1 MIAHLLAAT
10 LAAAAVEDDFA
21 TANAALANGDLAAAE
36 AGYRAVLGAGYTDG
50 DVYYNLGNVLWRE
63 QKVAPAILAWRRAA
77 ARLPRDPDVEANLDF
92 ARRGVRDAVGT
103 PDPSPWFAP
112 WQVAMT
118 PAEGVWMGAGLA
130 GLGLLLIAAHRR
142 LPQASLL
149 GAGVGLTA
157 IGALAWAGGAA
168 EASMADVAVVLAT
181 EVTATSDLG
190 GGVDLFTLHAGAEV
204 LLVEEEAGKALL
216 QLPDGRRG
224 WVPVASVGTGDPDA
238 PFPVL

>member
-1 MIAHLLAAT
+1 MIGALLAAT
-10 LAAAAVEDDFA
+10 LAFAAVEDDFGA
-21 TANAALANGDLAAAE
+21 ANAALAGGDLAGAE
-36 AGYRAVLGAGYTDG
+36 AGYRKVLDAGYTDG

-77 ARLPRDPDVEANLDF
+77 SRLPRDPDVEANLDF
-92 ARRGVRDAVGT
+92 ARRSVRDAVGT

-112 WQVAMT
+112 WQVAST
-118 PAEGVWMGAGLA
+118 PAEGIWMGAGLA
-130 GLGLLLIAAHRR
+130 GLGLLLVAAHRR

-149 GAGVGLTA
+149 GAGLGLVG
-157 IGALAWAGGAA
+157 IGALVWAGGAA
-168 EASMADVAVVLAT
+168 EAGMADVAVVLAP

-204 LLVEEEAGKALL
+204 LAVEEEAGKALL

-224 WVPVASVGTGDPDA
+224 WVPVAAVGTGDPDA